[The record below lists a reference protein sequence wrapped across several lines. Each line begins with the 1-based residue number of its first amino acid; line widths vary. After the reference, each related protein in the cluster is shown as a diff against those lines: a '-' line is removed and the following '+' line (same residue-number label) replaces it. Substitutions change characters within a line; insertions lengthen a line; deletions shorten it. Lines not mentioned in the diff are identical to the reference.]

1 MIIYELLGVVF
12 KVYLQCLVFRYKN
25 INLLHECFIE
35 IYLHC
40 MHYFELTQCQLLC
53 EKFREK
59 TITVLE
65 F

>member
-12 KVYLQCLVFRYKN
+12 KVYLKCLVFRYKN
-25 INLLHECFIE
+25 INLLHECFSE

-40 MHYFELTQCQLLC
+40 MHCFELTQYQLLC
-53 EKFREK
+53 EKFPEK
-59 TITVLE
+59 NLL